1 MPGAYGG
8 IVGGAMSLLGGIM
21 SGGNKGPTL
30 SQVHLDPTTT
40 GQTDFL
46 QQGAA
51 LPQVKQTLNEADDLS
66 NQMFQKNIA
75 KFAPET
81 SQTNKQIGT
90 NAEDMLS
97 GKVPLS
103 GAYATGANGQ
113 PLSARDLGMTSD
125 DLMTQGVG
133 MAGSAMSGAQALN
146 PFNHDVTDTLL
157 SPGALLSRSDS
168 HQYQA
173 NDIANQQALI
183 RAKANSINPLMSG
196 VSAAAGNL
204 MGGMGGGGGGGG
216 GAGAAGGGIMS
227 MLGGL
232 F

>member
-1 MPGAYGG
+1 
-8 IVGGAMSLLGGIM
+8 MSLLGGIM
-21 SGGNKGPTL
+21 GGNNKGPSL

-46 QQGAA
+46 KQGAA

-75 KFAPET
+75 KFAPEV
-81 SQTNKQIGT
+81 SQTNKQIGA

-113 PLSARDLGMTSD
+113 PLTPRDLGMTSD
-125 DLMTQGVG
+125 DLMSQGVG
-133 MAGSAMSGAQALN
+133 MAGQAMQGAQALN

-157 SPGALLSRSDS
+157 SPSALLSRDDA
-168 HQYQA
+168 HKYQA
-173 NDIANQQALI
+173 NDIANQQAEI
-183 RAKANSINPLMSG
+183 NAKAAGINPIMSG
-196 VSAAAGNL
+196 ISAAAGNL
-204 MGGMGGGGGGGG
+204 MGGMGGGGGA
-216 GAGAAGGGIMS
+216 AGAAGAAAGAMGGGGGIMS
-227 MLGGL
+227 MMGGM